1 MITHPIYG
9 GLGNQL
15 FQIFAVIALS
25 LKTGHPFFFKYRTL
39 IDDQDTHRHTYWNTL
54 LAKLRPYTVDMDV
67 ADDVDSVVPRP
78 GFLSWPKVE
87 IAEPHHEYFEMVPG
101 LIPPLA
107 VIREFVDEPH
117 EVVYELGGFFQS
129 YKYFEAE
136 FVQICE
142 TIGVREHQAA
152 IRAEVGT
159 EVAPIAMHFR
169 RGDYKGLQH
178 IHPILPF
185 EYYRNSLTL
194 VLEKLG
200 PGAVPEEPGS
210 GTGTVAVTLFCEK
223 EDMTDI
229 YEGVVLRL
237 IPLFPKCSFH
247 FAPMDMVEWK
257 HMLLMSLSRCIIT
270 GNSTFSLWAAML
282 CPHPDPI
289 VCYTWY
295 WFTELFG
302 RNVKD
307 MFPPRW
313 YKVGHIVCEKDGEK
327 SQHKVY

>member
-15 FQIFAVIALS
+15 FQIFTVIALS

-54 LAKLRPYTVDMDV
+54 LSKLRPYTVDMDV
-67 ADDVDSVVPRP
+67 ADDMDSVVPRP
-78 GFLSWPKVE
+78 GFLSWPKIEV
-87 IAEPHHEYFEMVPG
+87 AEPHHEYFEMVPEP
-101 LIPPLA
+101 IPPLA
-107 VIREFVDEPH
+107 VIREFIDEPH
-117 EVVYELGGFFQS
+117 EVVYELQGFFQS
-129 YKYFEAE
+129 YKYFNGV
-136 FVQICE
+136 FDVICE
-142 TIGVREHQAA
+142 MTGIREHQVA
-152 IRAEVGT
+152 IRAEVGS
-159 EVAPIAMHFR
+159 EGVAPIAMHFR

-194 VLEKLG
+194 VLEKL
-200 PGAVPEEPGS
+200 AVGGT

-223 EDMTDI
+223 EDMTEI
-229 YEGVVLRL
+229 YEEVVLRL
-237 IPLFPKCSFH
+237 IPLFPKYSFH

-257 HMLLMSLSRCIIT
+257 HMLLMSLSQCIIT

-282 CPHPDPI
+282 NPHPDPI
-289 VCYTWY
+289 ICYTWY

-307 MFPPRW
+307 MFSPRW

-327 SQHKVY
+327 SRHKVY